1 VKRAR
6 APKSKIYPYRELRI
20 MHAKSKRARHRTQTI
35 AAAMLTTGAVVVHA
49 EPAPDPDAAAIP
61 AEVVVTG
68 TRREGIAAIDSPAPV
83 QVIDASALKRVG
95 QPDLIQSLAQNLP
108 SFTAQAFGGD
118 TANLT
123 LSARLRGV
131 SPNHALVLINGKR
144 RHTTANLAVLGG
156 PYQGAASADL
166 NFIPV
171 DAIERIE
178 VLQDGAAAQYG
189 PDAIAGV
196 VNLILKKNAEGGSFS
211 TNGGKFDDGGGD
223 TGDIGG
229 NIGFAPTDNSFINLT
244 GETRTHSK
252 TDRGGIDPRAL
263 QAKYMPAI
271 LDAPGYPY
279 VNHIQGDASYHL
291 TIASFN
297 SGIDFDSGAQLYSFG
312 TYGKKHAQAF
322 ENYRTPDRI
331 PALYP
336 NGFNPQEELEESDYG
351 ATLGFKGKVA
361 GDWGY
366 DLSMSYGRDYARI
379 NTIASANISL
389 FNDTG
394 STPTTFHSGNFISTQ
409 WTSTLDISRN
419 FDIGLS
425 NPLNFAFGYEHRR
438 DGYEIDPG
446 DAASRYKEG
455 GQSYPGF
462 QLTDAGSHSRDNNA
476 GYVDFALSPTDKL
489 QLDLAGRYEDFSDFG
504 STTVGKLTARY
515 DFTQKFAMRGTVST
529 GFRAPTLAEEFYSA
543 TNVGPTS
550 AFVQLPPNA
559 AAAALVGINGLKPEK
574 SRNLSLGFVMRP
586 TDRLVATLDVYQ
598 IKIDDRIVGSGQL
611 FGSSDGNL
619 ISPAVIAAIAANGN
633 VLDPAVVAGGVGTS
647 TGITMFSNGLN
658 TRTRGADLVLSL
670 PSEYS
675 FGRIDWSLSGNYNKT
690 EVTDIAPT
698 PAPLAP
704 QSFYDLTALSNL
716 ETASPKYRS
725 VLGAFWSYS
734 NFSANL
740 RETVYG
746 PSSRM
751 DQRTS
756 TTPFHETEIGV
767 TPITDLELAYQTDS
781 KSMKF
786 SIGANNLFNRY
797 PNGMNKDLLAEQR
810 AVNSNSAVAVYP
822 SFSPFG
828 INGGYYYA
836 RALFTF

>member
-1 VKRAR
+1 M
-6 APKSKIYPYRELRI
+6 PTKSKY
-20 MHAKSKRARHRTQTI
+20 ARHRTSTL
-35 AAAMLTTGAVVVHA
+35 AAAVLTTGAAALHA
-49 EPAPDPDAAAIP
+49 EPAPEPDSSAVP
-61 AEVVVTG
+61 QEVVVTG
-68 TRREGIAAIDSPAPV
+68 TRREGVQAIESPAPV
-83 QVIDASALKRVG
+83 QVLDSAALKRVG

-123 LSARLRGV
+123 LSAKLRGV

-189 PDAIAGV
+189 SDAIAGV
-196 VNLILKKNAEGGSFS
+196 VNIILKKNSEGGSFT
-211 TNGGKFDDGGGD
+211 TNAGKFQNSGGD
-223 TGDIGG
+223 TGDISG
-229 NIGFAPTDNSFINLT
+229 NYGFAPTGNSFINLT
-244 GETRTHSK
+244 AETRTHSK
-252 TDRGGIDPRAL
+252 TDRGGPDPRSFNTKSTYFTTI
-263 QAKYMPAI
+263 QNV
-271 LDAPGYPY
+271 PGYPH

-291 TIASFN
+291 TIASLN
-297 SGIDFDSGAQLYSFG
+297 AGIDLANGAQIYSFG
-312 TYGKKHAQAF
+312 SYGKKHAQAY

-336 NGFNPQEELEESDYG
+336 NGFNPQEELEEADYG
-351 ATLGFKGKVA
+351 ATLGVKGKIGNDWNYDVA
-361 GDWGY
+361 
-366 DLSMSYGRDYARI
+366 STYGRDYARI

-409 WTSTLDISRN
+409 WTSSVDFSRN
-419 FDIGLS
+419 FDIGFNS
-425 NPLNFAFGYEHRR
+425 PLNFAFGYEHRR
-438 DGYEIDPG
+438 DSYEIDPG

-476 GYVDFALSPTDKL
+476 GYVDFALSPTEKL

-504 STTVGKLTARY
+504 NTTVGKLTARY
-515 DFTQKFAMRGTVST
+515 DFTDKFALRGTVST
-529 GFRAPTLAEEFYSA
+529 GFRAPTLAEEYYSA

-559 AAAALVGINGLKPEK
+559 PAAALVGINGLKPEK
-574 SRNLSLGFVMRP
+574 SKNFSLGVVLRP
-586 TDRLVATLDVYQ
+586 TGQFVTTIDAYQ
-598 IKIDDRIVGSGQL
+598 IKIDDRIVGSGSL
-611 FGSSDGNL
+611 FGSSDGKL
-619 ISPAVIAAIAANGN
+619 VSPAVIAAIAANGN

-647 TGITMFSNGLN
+647 TGITLFSNGLS
-658 TRTRGADLVLSL
+658 TRTRGVDLVTTF
-670 PSEYS
+670 PSEFS
-675 FGRIDWSLSGNYNKT
+675 FGHIDWSVSGNYNKT
-690 EVTDIAPT
+690 EVTDVAPT

-704 QSFYDLTALSNL
+704 QSFFDLTAISNL
-716 ETASPKYRS
+716 ETASPKYRG

-740 RETVYG
+740 RQTLYG
-746 PSSRM
+746 PASQM
-751 DQRTS
+751 QQRTS
-756 TTPFHETEIGV
+756 GTPWHETRIGV
-767 TPITDLELAYQTDS
+767 TPITDLELAYHTDS
-781 KSMKF
+781 NMMRF

-797 PNGMNKDLLAEQR
+797 PSGVNKDLHAEQL
-810 AVNSNSAVAVYP
+810 AVFSNSAVTIYP